1 MAYFGEFPTFEY
13 DINKDGKTVTLTNIL
28 RGVKINSAIKD
39 NVLLHER
46 YAFEDTDRPE
56 HIANKIYNDPELHW
70 LIMSLNDVIDPN
82 YDVPLSEAGLL
93 SVIDTK
99 YPGQTY
105 FMSDSAAAGDII
117 TNPFGNIS
125 GSFTNGE
132 YVYAPWSGWEG
143 TIGGVSFDTNSPRVK
158 LVDGSS
164 TDDVYNGGV
173 LFVYDGTYEQ
183 YRIITDYDG
192 STKWATLDSPLTPK
206 PDTDLQCGDD
216 WAVLPSGKVNRWD
229 ATYSRLEVT
238 GVYGTISEDD
248 FLTGVTSGTT
258 GYVRRKVTNSRDA
271 VHHFENV
278 DTGKWYDPY
287 DSDTQYL
294 AGYAVP
300 SDSPNSAIEA
310 TVITNAVYERE
321 RNDNIRFISLLQ
333 RSAVSFARSEFQDIM
348 SEE

>member
-1 MAYFGEFPTFEY
+1 MAYFSEFPTIEY
-13 DINKDGKTVTLTNIL
+13 DIDKDGKTVILTNIL
-28 RGVKINSAIKD
+28 RGVQFNSVLKENI
-39 NVLLHER
+39 LLHQR
-46 YAFEDTDRPE
+46 YAFEDHDRPE
-56 HIANKIYNDPELHW
+56 HIAYKTYKDSELHW
-70 LIMSLNDVIDPN
+70 LILSLNGAIDPN
-82 YDVPLSEAGLL
+82 YDVPVSEAGLFAY
-93 SVIDTK
+93 TNEK

-105 FMSDSAAAGDII
+105 FMGDAVGASDFD
-117 TNPFGNIS
+117 NIS

-173 LFVYDGTYEQ
+173 LFVYDGAYEQ
-183 YRIITDYDG
+183 YRTITDYDG

-248 FLTGVTSGTT
+248 LLTGVTSGTT
-258 GYVRRKVTNSRDA
+258 GYVRRKVSFSRDA

-300 SDSPNSAIEA
+300 SGSPNSAIEA
-310 TVITNAVYERE
+310 TVITNQQYEKDL
-321 RNDNIRFISLLQ
+321 NDGKRFISILQ
-333 RSAVSFARSEFQDIM
+333 TDVIGQARADFERIM
-348 SEE
+348 DEE

>member
-1 MAYFGEFPTFEY
+1 MAYFGEFPVIEY

-28 RGVKINSAIKD
+28 RGVKINSVIK
-39 NVLLHER
+39 NNILLHER

-56 HIANKIYNDPELHW
+56 HITDKVYNDPELHW

-82 YDVPLSEAGLL
+82 YDVPVSEAGLR
-93 SVIDTK
+93 SYTDEK

-105 FMSDSAAAGDII
+105 FMGDAVGAS
-117 TNPFGNIS
+117 PFGNIS

-132 YVYAPWSGWEG
+132 YVYAPWSSWGG
-143 TIGGVSFDTNSPRVK
+143 TVGGVSFDTSSPRVK

-164 TDDVYNGGV
+164 VDDVYNGGV
-173 LFVYDGTYEQ
+173 LFVYDGLYAQ
-183 YRIITDYDG
+183 YRTITDYDG

-216 WAVLPSGKVNRWD
+216 WAVLPSGKVHRWD

-287 DSDTQYL
+287 DSDTSYL

-300 SDSPNSAIEA
+300 SGSENSVIEA

-321 RNDNIRFISLLQ
+321 RNDSIRFISLLQ
-333 RSAVSFARSEFQDIM
+333 NSAVGAARSEFRDIM
-348 SEE
+348 SD

>member
-1 MAYFGEFPTFEY
+1 MAYFSEFPTIEY
-13 DINKDGKTVTLTNIL
+13 DIDKDGKTVILTNIL
-28 RGVKINSAIKD
+28 RGVQFNSVLKENI
-39 NVLLHER
+39 LLHDR
-46 YAFEDTDRPE
+46 YAFEDRDRPE
-56 HIANKIYNDPELHW
+56 HIAYKTYKDSELHW
-70 LIMSLNDVIDPN
+70 LILSLNGAIDPN
-82 YDVPLSEAGLL
+82 YDVPVSETGLFAY
-93 SVIDTK
+93 TNEK

-105 FMSDSAAAGDII
+105 FVGDAVGAS
-117 TNPFGNIS
+117 PFGNIS

-132 YVYAPWSGWEG
+132 YVYAPWTSWGG
-143 TIGGVSFDTNSPRVK
+143 TIGGASFDTNSPRVK

-173 LFVYDGTYEQ
+173 LFVHDGANEQ

-248 FLTGVTSGTT
+248 LLTGVTSGTV
-258 GYVRRKVTNSRDA
+258 GYVRRKVSFSRDA

-300 SDSPNSAIEA
+300 SGSPNSTIEA
-310 TVITNAVYERE
+310 TVITNQQYEKDL
-321 RNDNIRFISLLQ
+321 NDGKRFISLLQ
-333 RSAVSFARSEFQDIM
+333 TDAIGQARADFERIM
-348 SEE
+348 DEE